1 MKNQNQLL
9 TKAVMVFVIVFS
21 MIGTLK
27 AQTPS
32 EFWSAFEKCTQAAA
46 FQANYPTLSGTQTR
60 VHALMNHGIDV
71 PSLDGIT
78 FSSAVSFEVY
88 DKSTMIGLGKTNFFL
103 IHDMKISGTQATF
116 DVVYYYNF
124 NGSYDQFVAAVV
136 SLEKVN
142 GVWTISNTT
151 VK

>member
-1 MKNQNQLL
+1 MKIRLKPLL
-9 TKAVMVFVIVFS
+9 FLLFIMGIS
-21 MIGTLK
+21 TLSGLR

-32 EFWSAFEKCTQAAA
+32 EFWSAFEKCTQSAA

-60 VHALMNHGIDV
+60 MHALMNHGIEV

-78 FSSAVSFEVY
+78 FNSAVSFEVY

-136 SLEKVN
+136 TLEKVDGIWN
-142 GVWTISNTT
+142 ITNTT
-151 VK
+151 TK